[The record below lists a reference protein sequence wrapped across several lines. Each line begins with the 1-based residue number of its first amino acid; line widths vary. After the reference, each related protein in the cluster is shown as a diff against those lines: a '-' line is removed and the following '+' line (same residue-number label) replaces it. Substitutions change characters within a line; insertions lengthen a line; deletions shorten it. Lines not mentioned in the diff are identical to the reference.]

1 EEIVSRIGVADV
13 PTDPMPMDLA
23 DVIVRLKPQKEWI
36 SAENK
41 EELIEKMK
49 EAVSILPG
57 VSYEFTQPIEM
68 RFNELL
74 TGVREDVAIKIFGE
88 DLDILTEK
96 AQEVEKLIADVEGIG
111 DMSVE
116 ATSGLPQ
123 INIQYDR
130 NKLAKYGID
139 INSVNTL
146 IQTAFAGG
154 HAGVIFEGE
163 RRFDLVV
170 RLAEEHRKDISDLEN
185 LYMST
190 ENGKSIPLKELATVD
205 YQSAPMQISREN
217 TNRRT
222 YVGINIRNRDVKS
235 VVDDIQDKLK
245 ELKLPPGYYIQYG
258 GTFENYENAKN
269 QLKIVVPAALILIF
283 ILIYF
288 ALKSFKETTIIYL
301 AIPMSIIGGVF
312 ALWLRGMSFSIS
324 AGVGFI
330 VLFGVAVMNG
340 LILLTGLK
348 ELKEEGITDLKERII
363 KGSVRRVR
371 PILRTALVDVF
382 GFLPMAISTSA
393 GAEVQ
398 RPLATVVIGGL
409 FTATLLTLFV
419 L

>member
-1 EEIVSRIGVADV
+1 
-13 PTDPMPMDLA
+13 
-23 DVIVRLKPQKEWI
+23 
-36 SAENK
+36 
-41 EELIEKMK
+41 
-49 EAVSILPG
+49 
-57 VSYEFTQPIEM
+57 
-68 RFNELL
+68 
-74 TGVREDVAIKIFGE
+74 
-88 DLDILTEK
+88 
-96 AQEVEKLIADVEGIG
+96 
-111 DMSVE
+111 
-116 ATSGLPQ
+116 
-123 INIQYDR
+123 
-130 NKLAKYGID
+130 
-139 INSVNTL
+139 
-146 IQTAFAGG
+146 
-154 HAGVIFEGE
+154 
-163 RRFDLVV
+163 
-170 RLAEEHRKDISDLEN
+170 
-185 LYMST
+185 
-190 ENGKSIPLKELATVD
+190 
-205 YQSAPMQISREN
+205 SAPMQISREN

-371 PILRTALVDVF
+371 PILLTALVDIF

-419 L
+419 LPVLYKWLEEKNKPKLSVNPKLALLFIGLFVGFSTSAQENPKEISMEEAVKYAKEQHYLLKNSELKIKQKEVQKSKIWDFGETEVFTGGEEIKNNTGIYTIVGIGQQSIDLLG